1 MRDRTCV
8 QIAKTKVGCVVHQ
21 AAIFKSKSG
30 VPYHRDREVGSSA
43 INEGTH
49 SLPLRAQH
57 TPTIIS
63 RVKYQGSA
71 LGKNVGAHP

>member
-1 MRDRTCV
+1 MRDSTCV
-8 QIAKTKVGCVVHQ
+8 QIAETKIGCVVHQ
-21 AAIFKSKSG
+21 AAIFKSKRG
-30 VPYHRDREVGSSA
+30 VLYHRDREVSSPA
-43 INEGTH
+43 INEGAH